1 MKLYKKRF
9 KLDRSFDFN
18 EFVRMI
24 DRNNFKTNLNGNW
37 NPNFIFDNTIVINDV
52 HRDHGLINIYNH
64 LEDHYNPNKI
74 RSDMHLFFSMS
85 SGGKSVA
92 HIDNYDVYI
101 VGLYGRTLYRNDN
114 EENFVEEGDMLFIK
128 KGEEHRAIGITPR
141 IIASYAF
148 YE

>member
-18 EFVRMI
+18 EFVYMV
-24 DRNNFKTNLNGNW
+24 DRNNFKTDLNGNW
-37 NPNFIFDNTIVINDV
+37 NPSFIFDNTIVINDV
-52 HRDHGLINIYNH
+52 HKDGALINLYNQ
-64 LEDHYNPNKI
+64 LENHHNPNKI
-74 RSDMHLFFSMS
+74 MSNMHLFFSMS